1 MLGAD
6 DLDKN
11 ILIQMFENKNVG
23 TVLIDEP
30 MKDHTSFKIG
40 GPVDVMILP
49 RNEEEIVRA
58 VEICR
63 REKLEYMVMGNG
75 SNLLIKDGGIRGVII
90 KISDNFKNI
99 EVKGDRI
106 YAEAGAL
113 LNAIS
118 RNALENELAGFE
130 FATGIPGAL
139 GGAMTMNAG
148 AYGGEM
154 KDVVESVR
162 VLDKEGNIREFSN
175 EEMHFRY
182 RGSRVSDEGLIVLSV
197 VFKLEAGKRE
207 DIKATIDDLTHKRT
221 SKQPLEY
228 PSGGSTFKRPE
239 GYFAGKLIDDSGLRG
254 LRYGGA
260 EVSKKHCGFV
270 INVEEA
276 TCKDVLTLIDTIKKT
291 VRDNYKVELE
301 REIKLIGEDL

>member
-1 MLGAD
+1 M
-6 DLDKN
+6 DKN
-11 ILIQMFENKNVG
+11 ALIQMFKNKNVG

-30 MKDHTSFKIG
+30 MKEHTTFKVG

-49 RNEEEIVRA
+49 TTEDEIVEA
-58 VEICR
+58 VKICT
-63 REKLEYMVMGNG
+63 EENLQYMIMGNG

-90 KISDNFKNI
+90 KLNSNFNRV

-118 RNALENELAGFE
+118 RNAYENELTGFE

-162 VLDKEGNIREFSN
+162 ALDKEGQIKEFSN

-182 RGSRVSDEGLIVLSV
+182 RGSRVWDEGLVVLSV
-197 VFKLEAGKRE
+197 VFKLEHGKRS
-207 DIKATIDDLTHKRT
+207 DIKSTIDDLTHKRT

-239 GYFAGKLIDDSGLRG
+239 GYYAGKLIDDSGLRG

-260 EVSKKHCGFV
+260 QVSIKHCGFL
-270 INVEEA
+270 INAEGA
-276 TCKDVLTLIDTIKKT
+276 TCNDILMLIDTIKKT
-291 VRDNYKVELE
+291 VKDNYDVELE

>member
-1 MLGAD
+1 
-6 DLDKN
+6 
-11 ILIQMFENKNVG
+11 MFENKKVG

-30 MKDHTSFKIG
+30 MKEHTTFKIG
-40 GPVDVMILP
+40 GPVDLMILP
-49 RNEEEIVRA
+49 STEEEIIEA
-58 VEICR
+58 VKICR
-63 REKLEYMVMGNG
+63 EEDLKYMIIGNG
-75 SNLLIKDGGIRGVII
+75 SNLLIKDGGVRGVII
-90 KISDNFKNI
+90 KLNSNFNLV
-99 EVKGDRI
+99 EVKGDRV
-106 YAEAGAL
+106 YAQAGAL

-118 RNALENELAGFE
+118 RNAYENELTGFE

-154 KDVVESVR
+154 KDVVETVR
-162 VLDKEGNIREFSN
+162 TLDKNGDIKEFSN

-182 RGSRVSDEGLIVLSV
+182 RGSRVWDEGLIVLSV
-197 VFKLEAGKRE
+197 VFKLEQGKKE
-207 DIKATIDDLTHKRT
+207 EIKAIIDDLTYKRT

-239 GYFAGKLIDDSGLRG
+239 GYYAGKLIDDSGLRG

-260 EVSKKHCGFV
+260 QVSVKHCGFL
-270 INVEEA
+270 INAEDA
-276 TCKDVLTLIDTIKKT
+276 SCSDILMLIDTVKKT
-291 VRDNYKVELE
+291 VKDNYNVELE

>member
-1 MLGAD
+1 M
-6 DLDKN
+6 DKN
-11 ILIQMFENKNVG
+11 ALIQIFKNKNVG

-30 MKDHTSFKIG
+30 MKEHTTFKIG

-49 RNEEEIVRA
+49 NTEEEIVEA
-58 VEICR
+58 VKLCR
-63 REKLEYMVMGNG
+63 QENLKYMIMGNG

-90 KISDNFKNI
+90 KLNSNFNNV
-99 EVKGDRI
+99 EVERDRV

-118 RNALENELAGFE
+118 RHAHENELTGFE

-154 KDVVESVR
+154 KDVVETVR
-162 VLDKEGNIREFSN
+162 ALDQEGQIKEFSN

-182 RGSRVSDEGLIVLSV
+182 RGSRVWDEGLTVLSV
-197 VFKLEAGKRE
+197 IFKLDHGKSE
-207 DIKATIDDLTHKRT
+207 EIKAVIDDLTHKRT

-239 GYFAGKLIDDSGLRG
+239 GYYAGKLIDDSGLRG

-260 EVSKKHCGFV
+260 QVSIKHCGFL
-270 INVEEA
+270 INADDA
-276 TCKDVLTLIDTIKKT
+276 TCNDILMLIDTIKKT
-291 VRDNYKVELE
+291 VKDNYDVELE